1 MNYKTLCIVTALII
15 LSIGALLIAKPS
27 ILGAVEPEI
36 TGDVNRDGVVNILD
50 LVEVASQF
58 GEQGEQGEH
67 AADVGKFQ
75 STLNDVPVKVTI
87 SPQDN
92 ADVDT
97 IRSRDLQRDY
107 WDHNGRFVRFTGVV
121 DYVSEG
127 RLDWSDPKSPE
138 VVHSLRLE
146 GYPSIYVYLLDAPN
160 VSILSEAY
168 QTGHKYEFT
177 GFFIAHEAHAE
188 WSKDGFTR
196 IRVYAF
202 EIRHLGEAD

>member
-15 LSIGALLIAKPS
+15 LSIGALLVAKPS

-36 TGDVNRDGVVNILD
+36 TSDVNRDGVVDILD

-58 GEQGEQGEH
+58 GETGEQ
-67 AADVGKFQ
+67 AVDVAEFQ
-75 STLNDVPVKVTI
+75 STLNGVPIKVTI

-92 ADVDT
+92 ADIDT
-97 IRSRDLQRDY
+97 IRARDVQRDH
-107 WDHNGRFVRFTGVV
+107 WDYNGRFVRFTGVV
-121 DYVSEG
+121 DYVHKTYPNP
-127 RLDWSDPKSPE
+127 LDLQSE
-138 VVHSLRLE
+138 VVWSLRLE

-160 VSILSEAY
+160 VSILPEAY

-177 GFFIAHEAHAE
+177 GFFMRYEKHAE
-188 WSKDGFTR
+188 WSKSGFTR

-202 EIRHLGEAD
+202 DIRHLGEAD

>member
-97 IRSRDLQRDY
+97 IRARDVWSGSPD
-107 WDHNGRFVRFTGVV
+107 GRFVRFTGVV
-121 DYVSEG
+121 DYVKKT
-127 RLDWSDPKSPE
+127 RLDLLDFESPE
-138 VVHSLRLE
+138 VVHSLSLE
-146 GYPSIYVYLLDAPN
+146 GYPIDVYPLDAPN
-160 VSILSEAY
+160 VSILPEAY
-168 QTGHKYEFT
+168 QTWHKYEFT
-177 GFFIAHEAHAE
+177 GFLVRYVGHADFSSSG
-188 WSKDGFTR
+188 WRKL
-196 IRVYAF
+196 RVYAF
-202 EIRHLGEAD
+202 DIRHLGEAD